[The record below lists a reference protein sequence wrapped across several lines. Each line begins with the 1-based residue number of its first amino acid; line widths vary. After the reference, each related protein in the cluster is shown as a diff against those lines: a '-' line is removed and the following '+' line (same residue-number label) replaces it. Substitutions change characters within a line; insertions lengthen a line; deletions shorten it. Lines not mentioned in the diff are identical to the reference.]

1 MQVLGRADRLVGLVV
16 LGEGEHDIARVAQ
29 DRYAQGRGSQQEVY
43 KAEVENTRLA
53 TELVCLEAKRRGA
66 AARLTNA
73 STRSPA
79 DHRFHFRRFPWE
91 RRLGSGTS
99 LGAAPYSGRRVDHRG
114 SLFRVA
120 KSKRM
125 DPRTLPVCTGKGRV
139 AVRIGACASVPGSV
153 EHLDRST
160 GRAGPATADASG
172 GTRGCRVHHRACTA
186 GDHGRLPICGR
197 RRARQLIC
205 ANRTSIKSH
214 IASSIGPP
222 PTKRAGGLRPPSC
235 STAVSKRCPL
245 LHAMSPAWPTPHPR

>member
-91 RRLGSGTS
+91 RHLGSGTS

-120 KSKRM
+120 NSKRM
-125 DPRTLPVCTGKGRV
+125 GLVTG
-139 AVRIGACASVPGSV
+139 
-153 EHLDRST
+153 ST
-160 GRAGPATADASG
+160 SAGPAKIW
-172 GTRGCRVHHRACTA
+172 VVFEHQRA
-186 GDHGRLPICGR
+186 I
-197 RRARQLIC
+197 
-205 ANRTSIKSH
+205 
-214 IASSIGPP
+214 
-222 PTKRAGGLRPPSC
+222 
-235 STAVSKRCPL
+235 
-245 LHAMSPAWPTPHPR
+245 